1 MHFSTYLRIENKA
14 GGYFASDRAF
24 IRALRSKLKKS
35 ALKRSSREIRRE
47 LIADMFEFRKQS
59 INQATKSY

>member
-14 GGYFASDRAF
+14 GGYCASNRAF

-35 ALKRSSREIRRE
+35 ALKRASRDIRRE
-47 LIADMFEFRKQS
+47 LIADMFAFRKQAIDMR
-59 INQATKSY
+59 IN